1 MSSSLRLLHTSDW
14 HLGHSL
20 MSRDR
25 RREHGRFLD
34 WLLDCLRQH
43 EIDVLL
49 VCGDVFDS
57 AAPPNY
63 ALRLFYD
70 FLYRIPSTPCRKVV
84 VIGGNHDSI
93 ATLHAPRN
101 LLQLLQV
108 HVVGGPG
115 TGPEEELVPILAKN
129 GETAAIIAAVPFL
142 RDRDLRLSVAGENH
156 EEKSRALL
164 TGMAAHYQGVMAA
177 AERLRASSAPAG
189 RMLPIIATGHLFVAG
204 GVASEGVRE
213 LFVGTLG
220 DMPASVFPAGFD
232 YIALGHLHRAQSID
246 ARIHYSGSP
255 IPLSF
260 GEVGWQKVVKVVTFS
275 PGELRPW
282 VEDLPVPCFQRLAV
296 ARGNLAEIRQSL
308 TTLAATGPV
317 DGRIWV
323 EVQVSGASAAIDPQE
338 EVAAAAA
345 ELPLDIL
352 AVRRIRE
359 AALQSFGSAAIGERL
374 DDLTPEDVLG
384 RRLAMEVELSAEER
398 EELLRAFREALLLLA
413 EEEP

>member
-1 MSSSLRLLHTSDW
+1 
-14 HLGHSL
+14 

-25 RREHGRFLD
+25 RREHGQFLD
-34 WLLDCLRQH
+34 WLLDCLRQQ

-84 VIGGNHDSI
+84 IIGGNHDSI

-101 LLQLLQV
+101 LLQLLHV

-115 TGPEEELVPILAKN
+115 AEPEEELVPIFAKN
-129 GETAAIIAAVPFL
+129 GEPVAIIAAVPFL
-142 RDRDLRLSVAGENH
+142 RDRDLRLSVAGESH
-156 EEKSRALL
+156 EEKSRALVA
-164 TGMAAHYQGVMAA
+164 GMAAHYQRVMAA
-177 AERLRASSAPAG
+177 AERLRASFDPAG
-189 RMLPIIATGHLFVAG
+189 PPPAIIATGHLFVAG

-220 DMPASVFPAGFD
+220 DMPASVFPEGFD
-232 YIALGHLHRAQSID
+232 YIALGHLHRAQRID

-260 GEVGWQKVVKVVTFS
+260 GEAGWQKVVKAVTFAQ
-275 PGELRPW
+275 GEAKPR

-308 TTLAATGPV
+308 TTLAATGTIA
-317 DGRIWV
+317 GRIWV

-352 AVRRIRE
+352 AVRRVRE
-359 AALQSFGSAAIGERL
+359 AALQAFGQAAIRERL

-384 RRLAMEVELSAEER
+384 RRLELEAELSAEER
-398 EELLRAFREALLLLA
+398 EELLCAFREALLLLA
-413 EEEP
+413 EEESP